1 MTRWS
6 QHNESTQPPAGQ
18 APLIAATVIS
28 GERYSRAR
36 NTFWVTQNSLYLSHD
51 VRGAYSSMISLPA
64 VKMSFSRP
72 EQKMTPRTLRTQ
84 CKPLGYYSSHSS
96 WNEGGMQQSPKSLS
110 TGVLA
115 PNKQC
120 PGLRNVENG
129 KAVLL
134 EADRKI
140 LLFSHVLK
148 N

>member
-64 VKMSFSRP
+64 VKMSFFRP
-72 EQKMTPRTLRTQ
+72 EQKMIPRTLRTQ
-84 CKPLGYYSSHSS
+84 CTHRGYYS
-96 WNEGGMQQSPKSLS
+96 WNDRAIQQSPKSLS

-120 PGLRNVENG
+120 PGRRNVENG
-129 KAVLL
+129 KAFLL